1 MISGSCLCGAIRFEI
16 DKVLALT
23 HCHCVNCRKLSG
35 AAFGTYAHVKTKYFR
50 FVSGEDHTTAYESSP
65 GSFRLRCKT
74 CGCNAPGKAPYLE
87 TVSVPAG
94 LLDDDP
100 GIRPMLHV
108 FASSCA
114 PWWTIADDLPQHAK
128 WVPGYEPKNAGT
140 PASPTLDLAPT
151 ATDKSRP

>member
-1 MISGSCLCGAIRFEI
+1 MIRGSCLCGAIRFEI

-100 GIRPMLHV
+100 GVRPMLHV

-114 PWWTIADDLPQHAK
+114 PWWTIADDLPRHDK
-128 WVPGYEPKNAGT
+128 WMPGYEPKNADAV
-140 PASPTLDLAPT
+140 ASPPLD
-151 ATDKSRP
+151 